1 MYQWYLQEKQNQKNL
16 DKDKYESEVYSYT
29 KEKTYKIMV
38 SKRYLNENE
47 NILIIDD
54 FYSQWKSSRRTNRY
68 SR

>member
-54 FYSQWKSSRRTNRY
+54 FFSQWKSSRRTNRY

>member
-54 FYSQWKSSRRTNRY
+54 FF
-68 SR
+68 